1 MMKKIIVSTLVA
13 IFTIALLQA
22 QDFVPY
28 TPEVYEVV
36 KTKKPIK
43 IDSNWDKKQWKKV
56 KSIAITNYIREEV
69 DNPIFRP
76 EVQAKMVYDKDNLY
90 VIFRVKDKYVK
101 SITDRNNGPVY
112 KDSAV
117 EFFFCSDVENPR
129 LYFNIETNCGG
140 FVLFHH
146 NNPIDRSQNKRLTDE
161 DIAQLEIAHS
171 MPAIVDPEI
180 TDEVTWTIEY
190 KVPFDLLRKYSPIT
204 TPAKGVE
211 WRANFYK
218 IAEITSSPH
227 HITWSKIDPFWAAN
241 NYSRPNFHIPE
252 AFGRLI
258 FK

>member
-1 MMKKIIVSTLVA
+1 MKKIITLTLAA
-13 IFTIALLQA
+13 IFTIALIQA
-22 QDFVPY
+22 QNSAPY

-56 KSIAITNYIREEV
+56 KPVTITNYMGDI
-69 DNPIFRP
+69 PAFKP
-76 EVQAKMVYDKDNLY
+76 EVQAKMVYDRDNLY

-101 SITDRNNGPVY
+101 SITDRNNGPVWR
-112 KDSAV
+112 DSAV
-117 EFFFCSDVENPR
+117 EFFFSPDVENPR

-140 FVLFHH
+140 FALFHH

-171 MPAIVDPEI
+171 MAAFVDPEI

-190 KVPFDLLRKYSPIT
+190 KVPLDLLRKYSPIT

-218 IAEITSSPH
+218 IAEITSNPH
-227 HITWSKIDPFWAAN
+227 YITWSKIDLP
-241 NYSRPNFHIPE
+241 RPNFHVPE

>member
-1 MMKKIIVSTLVA
+1 MKKLTITTLVA
-13 IFTIALLQA
+13 IFTIALIQA
-22 QDFVPY
+22 QNSAPY

-56 KSIAITNYIREEV
+56 KPVTITNYMGDI
-69 DNPIFRP
+69 PAFKP

-180 TDEVTWTIEY
+180 TDEVIWTIEY

-218 IAEITSSPH
+218 IAEITSNPH
-227 HITWSKIDPFWAAN
+227 YITWSKIDLP
-241 NYSRPNFHIPE
+241 RPNFHVPE